1 MPRVL
6 WKGAISFGLVHIP
19 VAIYPAAQDE
29 SLDFDW
35 LDKRDMAPVGYKRFN
50 KNTSAEVP
58 WDEIV
63 RGYEYEEGRYVLLSD
78 EDLRQANV
86 KATQTVEIVDFAS
99 RNEIPDVYFEKPYY
113 LEPLKGGEKGYVLLR
128 KTLRRTDHVGIAKVI
143 LHTRQHLAAVE
154 PYGDALVLNL
164 LRFHH
169 ELRDPSELKIPVADI
184 KALSISQKEIDM
196 AERLVE
202 GMVEPWD
209 PTKYRDDYR
218 DDLLVMVERK
228 ISAGKTKE
236 ITQPDEQDVPRSA
249 DVIDMMTL
257 LKRSVE
263 QTQKSRKPKASTSK
277 VADKTKRTVKKRA

>member
-1 MPRVL
+1 MPRVI
-6 WKGAISFGLVHIP
+6 WKGSISFGLVHVP
-19 VAIYPAAQDE
+19 VALYSSEQREELHFAM
-29 SLDFDW
+29 

-50 KNTSAEVP
+50 KNSGAEVA

-63 RGYEYEEGRYVLLSD
+63 CGYEYEEGRYVLLSD

-99 RNEIPDVYFEKPYY
+99 RNEIPDIYFEKPYY

-128 KTLRRTDHVGIAKVI
+128 ETLRRTGHVGIAKVI

-263 QTQKSRKPKASTSK
+263 QTQKSRKPKVSTSK
-277 VADKTKRTVKKRA
+277 VADKTKRSVKKRA